1 MRKPL
6 NTMVAASAEDTPI
19 RRMSASSSDLARS
32 VSYRTSRVRSP
43 IAAET
48 RSPTDRSSTSAG
60 LAAPGSAIAFSSL
73 LRRVLGRAG
82 NLPCG
87 ARHTARVRRSIR
99 AADRTGQA
107 PCAAVTS
114 RLRHEILRDHHRGA
128 GQHARAAARLAWPVP
143 PGQANGAPAGAP
155 SLTRQA
161 RVTKRTFSVP
171 GGPPPRAPEAG
182 ANALWPTVLARLP
195 RLVAR
200 GYPVAVPGPL
210 GP

>member
-1 MRKPL
+1 MRKLL

-60 LAAPGSAIAFSSL
+60 LADPGSAIAFSSL

-87 ARHTARVRRSIR
+87 TRHTAHPPLHE
-99 AADRTGQA
+99 AGRTGQA